1 MITLTQSSNQN
12 TRANETANKP
22 TEIVETAGSLAML
35 FNDGLLTVG
44 QYDEFIT
51 NNPFMVDYSMYS
63 DFSDDIASSDGGFLS
78 NFSNAVATLGTG
90 ATTGGGGF
98 ASFSGSC
105 GGGSC
110 GGFTSVC

>member
-12 TRANETANKP
+12 SRANETANKP
-22 TEIVETAGSLAML
+22 TEAIETAGSLAMM
-35 FNDGLLTVG
+35 FYDGLLTVG

-51 NNPFMVDYSMYS
+51 NNPFVVDYSMYAN
-63 DFSDDIASSDGGFLS
+63 FSDDIASSDGGFLS
-78 NFSNAVATLGTG
+78 NFSNAVATIGSNSFS
-90 ATTGGGGF
+90 GGGV

-110 GGFTSVC
+110 GSFTSVC